1 MELGHDAHTSCLYA
15 EAALLRDICNQK
27 KFLAPLAP
35 SPYKEQQR
43 AYVLIPQQS
52 VYVLTTSSNLEL
64 CH

>member
-27 KFLAPLAP
+27 KFLAP
-35 SPYKEQQR
+35 SPYKEQLR

>member
-27 KFLAPLAP
+27 KFLAPL
-35 SPYKEQQR
+35 PYKEQQP